1 MRLILASSSPR
12 RRTLLSL
19 LVTDFAVAHPSTDE
33 SQTPHEQPER
43 YVTRLAIKKAQACAE
58 QGCAMIGAD
67 TAVTLGAVILGK
79 PENPEEARETLR
91 MLSGQTHQVQTA
103 VAVIYNDVVHS
114 AISTTL
120 VTFAQLTDD
129 TIEQYL
135 LSDEPY
141 DKAGAYG
148 IQGYAGAFVRHI
160 KGSYSAVVGLPL
172 AETREL
178 LLMADIAVRHG

>member
-1 MRLILASSSPR
+1 M
-12 RRTLLSL
+12 
-19 LVTDFAVAHPSTDE
+19 
-33 SQTPHEQPER
+33 
-43 YVTRLAIKKAQACAE
+43 
-58 QGCAMIGAD
+58 
-67 TAVTLGAVILGK
+67 
-79 PENPEEARETLR
+79 
-91 MLSGQTHQVQTA
+91 
-103 VAVIYNDVVHS
+103 IYNDVVHS